1 MTSRNLGFY
10 STQALYKRFA
20 KAEERD
26 GCFKIDV
33 SEVPTPTGN
42 LGKFYV
48 SAREPVSEYSG
59 CEIALYETRADHLI
73 YEVVPKSDKITLS

>member
-1 MTSRNLGFY
+1 MMSRDLGFY

-26 GCFKIDV
+26 GVFTVNVSDV
-33 SEVPTPTGN
+33 PKVRGN

-48 SAREPVSEYSG
+48 STREPVKECSG
-59 CEIALYETRADHLI
+59 CEISLYETRADHLI
-73 YEVVPKSDKITLS
+73 YEITPKESTITIS